1 MNTGRQ
7 GINNLINGTSRCS
20 SLCVC
25 KMMRQGHIWIIKH
38 FTLFWAVDNMSSV
51 QSFYNPSSICVN
63 QREKLISQRYCCF
76 PRQEIS
82 FHKI

>member
-7 GINNLINGTSRCS
+7 DINNLINGTSRCS

-51 QSFYNPSSICVN
+51 QSFYNPSSIGVN
-63 QREKLISQRYCCF
+63 QREKLISQRYCF

-82 FHKI
+82 YHKI